1 MVRSELNL
9 RGLLLYFSV
18 GAHHKALPTSSF
30 SYTGSDV
37 DTLNVWSSMQ
47 DSNPYHLVGGQRCY
61 HYTNTAYIRVGV
73 SSKDH

>member
-37 DTLNVWSSMQ
+37 DTLNVWSGMR
-47 DSNPYHLVGGQRCY
+47 DSNPYPQLGRLVC
-61 HYTNTAYIRVGV
+61 
-73 SSKDH
+73 